1 MRGAER
7 RVPRQLPLPPGFGG
21 GGGWGGAPMGTPRC
35 APRSPWMTGRTGDL
49 LGGSAAS
56 AQTSAVIVTQPSG
69 YVTVT
74 PDQQVLIQS
83 YVVQQPVTATVVTQ
97 PGFVL
102 VPGAVM
108 PEGVQMQTFSTDVTY
123 GGFDAPRY
131 RYVVMPDN
139 GTVLVEPGSRRI
151 IEVIR

>member
-1 MRGAER
+1 
-7 RVPRQLPLPPGFGG
+7 
-21 GGGWGGAPMGTPRC
+21 
-35 APRSPWMTGRTGDL
+35 MTGRTGDFAMNKHL
-49 LGGSAAS
+49 AGAVGVLALVLGGSAAS